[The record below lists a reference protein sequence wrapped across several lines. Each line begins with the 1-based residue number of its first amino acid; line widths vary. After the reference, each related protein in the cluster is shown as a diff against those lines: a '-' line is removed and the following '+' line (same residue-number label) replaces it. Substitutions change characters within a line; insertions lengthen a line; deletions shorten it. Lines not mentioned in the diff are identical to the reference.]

1 MREGHV
7 TAVDGVG
14 IGASVPGGGRVRRP
28 LDERPVVLPTEPSST
43 GESAAAESE
52 SAVKSAPKSA
62 ASPWRSACVLFALG
76 FGALVGIYFDT
87 VLDLW
92 DGWGRTGTFA
102 HGYIIFPVSAWLV
115 WRLRHRLAPL
125 TPQPQPLALVP
136 LAGCG
141 LCWLVGHSAG
151 VHAPEQYAFVA
162 MVPCLVWAVFGN
174 DVIRRILYPLAF
186 LFFAVPAGDFLM
198 PTLMDHTA
206 DFTVAALRLSGVPVF
221 REGNYFTIPSGNW
234 SVVEA
239 CSGLR
244 YLIASITLGFL
255 FAYLNYRGAWRRA
268 AFIVASVAVPIV
280 ANWLR
285 AYMIVMIAH
294 LSSNQLATGVDHLIY
309 GWLFFGLVMLLLFWV
324 GNFWRD
330 DDERDLAATA
340 DDVVR
345 TGPATAERTRR
356 GMVTAAL
363 VTAALI
369 AVAAPWPALG
379 DWLERIANGPQPGAV
394 AIDRIDGW
402 ERAAEPFTA
411 FVPHYLRARSTE
423 RATFVSGDRKVSLFV
438 GYYSGQLDNGK
449 LVTYDN
455 DVVIVADKVWGTVA
469 RKARSVTVGDRS
481 LDVVES
487 TIKADTVEGSERLL
501 AWRWYW
507 INGRLTTSP
516 YLAKAWN
523 ALDKLTGRGDDSAVV
538 VVTAPM
544 QSPTDDSASASL
556 DAFVKAAEPRITER
570 LASIREQSRRG
581 AAP

>member
-1 MREGHV
+1 MPDLNATTVSG
-7 TAVDGVG
+7 AA
-14 IGASVPGGGRVRRP
+14 IGPSVPASGARHRRVP
-28 LDERPVVLPTEPSST
+28 DDTPSLAAPPAAPSGKTVPV
-43 GESAAAESE
+43 
-52 SAVKSAPKSA
+52 
-62 ASPWRSACVLFALG
+62 ASPWRRAGLLFALG
-76 FGALVGIYFDT
+76 FASLVAIYIDT

-115 WRLRHRLAPL
+115 WRLRHRLAL
-125 TPQPQPLALVP
+125 TVPKAQPLALVP

-141 LCWLVGHSAG
+141 LLWLAGHSAG

-174 DVIRRILYPLAF
+174 DVTKRILYPLAF

-244 YLIASITLGFL
+244 YLIASITLGVL

-268 AFIVASVAVPIV
+268 AFIVAAILVPIV

-294 LSSNQLATGVDHLIY
+294 LSSNKLATGVDHLIY
-309 GWLFFGLVMLLLFWV
+309 GWLFFGLVMMLLFWV

-330 DDERDLAATA
+330 DDESDLAAPA
-340 DDVVR
+340 AGQVPAA
-345 TGPATAERTRR
+345 PATGGSSTR
-356 GMVTAAL
+356 ALAL
-363 VTAALI
+363 VTAAVI

-379 DWLERIANGPQPGAV
+379 DWLERVADGPHPGA
-394 AIDRIDGW
+394 IGIDGIAGW
-402 ERAAEPFTA
+402 QAPAEPFTG
-411 FVPHYLRARSTE
+411 FVPHYGRARSTQNE
-423 RATFVSGDRKVSLFV
+423 TFASGDRKVALFV
-438 GYYSGQLDNGK
+438 GYYSGQLSNGA

-455 DVVIVADKVWGTVA
+455 DVVIVADKVWGAVA
-469 RKARSVTVGDRS
+469 RRGRTVPVGGAS

-487 TIKADTVEGSERLL
+487 EVKGDTPRGSERLL
-501 AWRWYW
+501 TWRWYW
-507 INGRLTTSP
+507 INGRLTTSN
-516 YLAKAWN
+516 YLAKAYN
-523 ALDKLTGRGDDSAVV
+523 AIDKLTGRGDDSAVI
-538 VVTAPM
+538 VVTTPM
-544 QSPTDDSASASL
+544 NGPNDPQAAATL
-556 DAFVKAAEPRITER
+556 EAFVAAAQPQIQAR
-570 LASIREQSRRG
+570 LAALREQARR
-581 AAP
+581 